1 MAGQETPASHRGKPA
16 SHRKALS
23 HREERPSLSD
33 RFKRLS
39 DRTPLRTKL
48 ITAVLALVIMALAA
62 ISVTSVVVL
71 RGYLYTQHDG
81 PLKVQFDQ
89 LYNNVERVLSSGPAQ
104 VTLNTPANQGS
115 GFIAA
120 FQNPGSQLVA
130 GNPSSSLPMGKSH
143 QVPALP
149 NQSLPE
155 LPAGIWAPSNS
166 PVIMTVPAQSGG
178 ESWRV
183 IAQAVSFTNSQT
195 GAQQTSIMIL
205 AADLGPVGAEI
216 QRLITVELIVGTA
229 IVVVLAVVGVGV
241 VRANLRPLD
250 DIEMTAGEIAKG
262 HLDHRVPEGDPRTE
276 IGSLGRSLNAMLTQ
290 IETAFH
296 AQGEAEQSAHQS
308 EERMRRF
315 IADAAHE
322 LRTPLTTIR
331 GFAAHYRQRGGAS
344 RLRMG
349 SPASGSSGVRGA
361 PWEDQNP
368 SSRTETAY
376 SVPVN
381 GSAGAGAPQEGLA
394 PDELDHLMGRV
405 ESEATRM
412 GMLVEDLLTLA
423 RLDQQRPL
431 NFAPVDLLTLAA
443 DAVQDARIVSPG
455 RPIDLTVAPGT
466 AFIVNGDEPR
476 LRQVIANL
484 VNNAITHTPAGT
496 PIRVKIGRGSVES
509 RGADGNDGPTDT
521 PGRAGQGDWGGST
534 GFAGVPGAGRRP
546 VPAVVLDVEDDGPGM
561 SANQAQRVFERFYRA
576 DAARNRASG
585 GTGLGLAIVAGLVS
599 AHGGTVSVRTA
610 PGQGADFQVKLP
622 LSPDALVVDDPDD

>member
-1 MAGQETPASHRGKPA
+1 MAGQETLTSHRDESGLPKKPG
-16 SHRKALS
+16 HRK
-23 HREERPSLSD
+23 ERRRASGG
-33 RFKRLS
+33 FKQLS
-39 DRTPLRTKL
+39 DRTPLRVKL
-48 ITAVLALVIMALAA
+48 ITAMLALVIMALAA
-62 ISVTSVVVL
+62 ISVASVFVL
-71 RGYLYTQHDG
+71 RSYLYNERDPQLMQSLHMYEHQLSGTQLGANEAYGVGAGMVVALQEPGNQLTAGTGFTPPGMSTPHQTQ
-81 PLKVQFDQ
+81 PLPK
-89 LYNNVERVLSSGPAQ
+89 LPGGTWANSSG
-104 VTLNTPANQGS
+104 
-115 GFIAA
+115 
-120 FQNPGSQLVA
+120 
-130 GNPSSSLPMGKSH
+130 SLPM
-143 QVPALP
+143 
-149 NQSLPE
+149 
-155 LPAGIWAPSNS
+155 
-166 PVIMTVPAQSGG
+166 TVPSQSG
-178 ESWRV
+178 SDVWRLV
-183 IAQAVSFTNSQT
+183 GQAFNNSSSST
-195 GAQQTSIMIL
+195 GAQQTVIFL
-205 AADLGPVGAEI
+205 VAVDLGPVGAEI
-216 QRLITVELIVGTA
+216 QRLITVELIVGAA
-229 IVVVLAVVGVGV
+229 IVVVLAVVGVAV

-276 IGSLGRSLNAMLTQ
+276 IGSLGRSLNVMLTQ

-331 GFAAHYRQRGGAS
+331 GFAAHYRQRGGAG
-344 RLRMG
+344 RLRLG
-349 SPASGSSGVRGA
+349 SSASGSSGVRGA
-361 PWEDQNP
+361 PWEDQNR

-394 PDELDHLMGRV
+394 PEELDHLMGRV

-496 PIRVKIGRGSVES
+496 PIRVKIARGSVES
-509 RGADGNDGPTDT
+509 RGADGNGGATDT
-521 PGRAGQGDWGGST
+521 PGRARQDDWGGAG
-534 GFAGVPGAGRRP
+534 GFAGVPGAGRQA
-546 VPAVVLDVEDDGPGM
+546 VPAVMLDVEDDGPGM
-561 SANQAQRVFERFYRA
+561 SADQAQRVFERFYRA